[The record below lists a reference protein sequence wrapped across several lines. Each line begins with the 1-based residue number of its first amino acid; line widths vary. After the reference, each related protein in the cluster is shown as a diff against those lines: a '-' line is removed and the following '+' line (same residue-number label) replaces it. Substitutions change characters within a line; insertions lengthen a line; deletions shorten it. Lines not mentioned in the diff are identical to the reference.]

1 MDNKRER
8 IQWHP
13 AFYAAT
19 QLEFMEDA
27 DNLEFYEEKQLSKA
41 PLAVDIVIV
50 KKTRDI
56 ETKNNIG
63 KLFRE
68 NNIIE
73 YKAVKDELNVD
84 TFHKVIAYACLYK
97 ASAKRVDEIKRSSIS
112 ITLARYIR
120 PTGLFRW
127 LSENGYGIYRI
138 YPGIYCVKGGMFPC
152 QIVVIRELKKEDHLW
167 LKILTDTVEDGVISA
182 VRTKVVNET
191 KPYNRQLMKS
201 VLHASINANRDQF
214 KKEEEAEMDAIKE
227 LFGYDFEEVNEK
239 LEKAQKDKEKAEK
252 ENIILK
258 DKIKALEQQLAAL
271 S

>member
-1 MDNKRER
+1 
-8 IQWHP
+8 
-13 AFYAAT
+13 
-19 QLEFMEDA
+19 
-27 DNLEFYEEKQLSKA
+27 
-41 PLAVDIVIV
+41 
-50 KKTRDI
+50 
-56 ETKNNIG
+56 
-63 KLFRE
+63 
-68 NNIIE
+68 
-73 YKAVKDELNVD
+73 
-84 TFHKVIAYACLYK
+84 
-97 ASAKRVDEIKRSSIS
+97 
-112 ITLARYIR
+112 
-120 PTGLFRW
+120 
-127 LSENGYGIYRI
+127 
-138 YPGIYCVKGGMFPC
+138 MFPC

>member
-1 MDNKRER
+1 M
-8 IQWHP
+8 
-13 AFYAAT
+13 
-19 QLEFMEDA
+19 
-27 DNLEFYEEKQLSKA
+27 
-41 PLAVDIVIV
+41 
-50 KKTRDI
+50 
-56 ETKNNIG
+56 
-63 KLFRE
+63 
-68 NNIIE
+68 
-73 YKAVKDELNVD
+73 
-84 TFHKVIAYACLYK
+84 
-97 ASAKRVDEIKRSSIS
+97 
-112 ITLARYIR
+112 
-120 PTGLFRW
+120 

-138 YPGIYCVKGGMFPC
+138 YPGIYYVKGGMFPC
-152 QIVVIRELKKEDHLW
+152 QIVVIRKLKKEDHLW

-214 KKEEEAEMDAIKE
+214 KTEEEAEMDAIKE